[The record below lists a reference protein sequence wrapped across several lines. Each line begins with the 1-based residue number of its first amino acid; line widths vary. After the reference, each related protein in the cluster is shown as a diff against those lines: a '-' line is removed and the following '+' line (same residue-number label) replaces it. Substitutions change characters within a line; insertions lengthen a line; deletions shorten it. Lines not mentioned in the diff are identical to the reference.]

1 MMQMQCNIE
10 DYLIVDVTESVL
22 RQQNVFL
29 ISSVYIIIA
38 VLMV

>member
-10 DYLIVDVTESVL
+10 DYLIVDVTESVS